1 MRLAASAEGAR
12 AQNLHDGSNMGSLML
27 PSMIE
32 EQQGIRP
39 VEKAPMMRPDG
50 GAILGYGGHRPKH
63 TFEDM
68 KGHTSSLPYRG

>member
-39 VEKAPMMRPDG
+39 VE
-50 GAILGYGGHRPKH
+50 
-63 TFEDM
+63 
-68 KGHTSSLPYRG
+68 